1 MTASRSTPPQTG
13 SKKALWAAVAVVM
26 VIVLAMGATLIRI
39 QTQAPEPR
47 LVVLPA
53 MEAPPAIAASAVASA
68 SNEAASSAATLP
80 PASAAVDPRLAT
92 NKPRIVHPRTSE
104 PAVARAPERISSKP
118 DAVEAGPQPGVK
130 P

>member
-1 MTASRSTPPQTG
+1 MAAPRSTPPPTG
-13 SKKALWAAVAVVM
+13 SKKALWAAVTVVM
-26 VIVLAMGATLIRI
+26 VIILAMGATLIRI
-39 QTQAPEPR
+39 QTAAPEPR

-53 MEAPPAIAASAVASA
+53 METPPAIAAPAVASA
-68 SNEAASSAATLP
+68 STEAASPTAALP
-80 PASAAVDPRLAT
+80 PASAVVEPRLAT

-104 PAVARAPERISSKP
+104 PAVARAPERITSTP